1 MRTAIWYFDFV
12 SPFAYICLHRL
23 KELPPDLSIEYR
35 PVLFAGLLNHWG
47 QKGPAE
53 LPTKRRYTYRW
64 SHWWANSL
72 GLPLRY
78 PAAHPFNPL
87 HHLRLA
93 IACGS
98 KPEALRKIFD
108 SIWTTG
114 ADAADAERFVALCG
128 TLGVAREKLESPE
141 VKNILRKNT
150 EDAAARGVFGVPT
163 FEVDGE
169 LFWGADS
176 IEFLKDFLKNS
187 SVLKN
192 QEMQRLDDL
201 PTGAARRDDRAPP
214 PSTRTS

>member
-1 MRTAIWYFDFV
+1 MRRAIWYFDFI

-23 KELPPDLSIEYR
+23 KELPADLQIEYR
-35 PVLFAGLLNHWG
+35 PVLFAGILNHWG

-64 SHWWANSL
+64 SHWWANHL
-72 GLPLRY
+72 GIPLRF

-98 KPEALRKIFD
+98 TPAAIGAIFD
-108 SIWTTG
+108 EVWTTG
-114 ADAADAERFVALCG
+114 ADASDPARFAALSRK
-128 TLGVAREKLESPE
+128 LGVAEISQEAKDS
-141 VKNILRKNT
+141 LRKNT
-150 EDAAARGVFGVPT
+150 DEALQHGVFGVPT

-176 IEFLKDFLKNS
+176 MEFLKDFLANPAVIKNP
-187 SVLKN
+187 
-192 QEMQRLDDL
+192 EMQRLDGL
-201 PTGAARRDDRAPP
+201 PAAAARRI
-214 PSTRTS
+214 S

>member
-23 KELPPDLSIEYR
+23 RELPADLAIEYR
-35 PVLFAGLLNHWG
+35 PVLFAGILNHWG

-64 SHWWANSL
+64 SHWWARSL

-98 KPEALRKIFD
+98 KPDAIRAIFD
-108 SIWTTG
+108 DLWTTG
-114 ADAADAERFVALCG
+114 ADASDPERFSALSRR
-128 TLGVAREKLESPE
+128 LGITEQNPKAKD
-141 VKNILRKNT
+141 ILRSNT
-150 EDAAARGVFGVPT
+150 ETAVARGVFGVPT

-176 IEFLKDFLKNS
+176 IEFLQAFLQDPAVVGNE
-187 SVLKN
+187 
-192 QEMQRLDDL
+192 EMRRLDGL
-201 PTGAARRDDRAPP
+201 PVAAARK
-214 PSTRTS
+214 S

>member
-1 MRTAIWYFDFV
+1 MRRAIWYFDFV

-23 KELPPDLSIEYR
+23 KELPSDVTVEYR

-53 LPTKRRYTYRW
+53 LPSKRRYTYRW

-72 GLPLRY
+72 GIPFRY
-78 PAAHPFNPL
+78 PAGHPFNPL

-98 KPEALRKIFD
+98 RPEAVERIFGA
-108 SIWTTG
+108 IWTAG
-114 ADAADAERFVALCG
+114 GEPADPERFRKLCAELGLAPAALED
-128 TLGVAREKLESPE
+128 LQI
-141 VKNILRKNT
+141 KNQLRRNT
-150 EDAAARGVFGVPT
+150 EEAVERGVFGVPT

-176 IEFLKDFLKNS
+176 IDFLRAFLQDPAAVRNE
-187 SVLKN
+187 
-192 QEMQRLDDL
+192 EMRRLDEL
-201 PTGAARRDDRAPP
+201 PVAAARK
-214 PSTRTS
+214 S

>member
-1 MRTAIWYFDFV
+1 MRKAIWYFDFV

-23 KELPPDLSIEYR
+23 KELPPDLAIEYR
-35 PVLFAGLLNHWG
+35 PVLFAGILNHWG

-64 SHWWANSL
+64 SHWWAHSL

-93 IACGS
+93 LACGS
-98 KPEALRKIFD
+98 KPEAIRAIFED
-108 SIWTTG
+108 IWTTG
-114 ADAADAERFVALCG
+114 ADASDAARFAALSRK
-128 TLGVAREKLESPE
+128 LGVAEIGQEAKDQ
-141 VKNILRKNT
+141 LRKNT
-150 EDAAARGVFGVPT
+150 DDAVQRGVFGVPT

-176 IEFLKDFLKNS
+176 MEFLRAFLADPATLRNA
-187 SVLKN
+187 
-192 QEMQRLDDL
+192 EMLRLDGL
-201 PTGAARRDDRAPP
+201 PVAAARR
-214 PSTRTS
+214 SNG

>member
-1 MRTAIWYFDFV
+1 MRTATWYFDFV

-23 KELPPDLSIEYR
+23 KELPADLSIMYK
-35 PVLFAGLLNHWG
+35 PVLFAGVLNHWG

-64 SHWWANSL
+64 SHWWARNM

-98 KPEALRKIFD
+98 SREAIGKIFEAV
-108 SIWTTG
+108 WATG
-114 ADAADAERFVALCG
+114 ADMTDADLFKALCER
-128 TLGVAREKLESPE
+128 LGASPGALEAPE
-141 VKNILRKNT
+141 VKDALRKNT
-150 EDAAARGVFGVPT
+150 DEAIHRGVFGVPT

-176 IEFLKDFLKNS
+176 IEFLNAFLQDAS
-187 SVLKN
+187 TIRN
-192 QEMQRLDDL
+192 QEMRRLDRL
-201 PTGAARRDDRAPP
+201 PTAASRRI
-214 PSTRTS
+214 S

>member
-1 MRTAIWYFDFV
+1 MRRAIWYFDFV
-12 SPFAYICLHRL
+12 SPFAYVCLHRL
-23 KELPPDLSIEYR
+23 KELPADLAIEYR

-53 LPTKRRYTYRW
+53 LATKRRYTYRW

-72 GLPLRY
+72 GLPFRY

-98 KPEALRKIFD
+98 RPEAVAKIFAA
-108 SIWTTG
+108 IWTSG
-114 ADAADAERFVALCG
+114 ADMTDMKAFQALCRD
-128 TLGVAREKLESPE
+128 LGIPTERLEEPQI
-141 VKNILRKNT
+141 KIQLRQNT
-150 EDAAARGVFGVPT
+150 DDALKRGVFGVPT

-176 IEFLKDFLKNS
+176 IEFLKAFLRDPATVRS
-187 SVLKN
+187 A
-192 QEMQRLDDL
+192 EMQRLDGL
-201 PTGAARRDDRAPP
+201 PVAAARK
-214 PSTRTS
+214 S

>member
-1 MRTAIWYFDFV
+1 MRKAIWYFDFV
-12 SPFAYICLHRL
+12 SPFAYICLRRL

-35 PVLFAGLLNHWG
+35 PVLFAGILNHWG

-64 SHWWANSL
+64 SHWWAHSL

-93 IACGS
+93 VACGS
-98 KPEALRKIFD
+98 KPEAIRVIFD
-108 SIWTTG
+108 EVWTTG
-114 ADAADAERFVALCG
+114 ADASDAARFAALSKK
-128 TLGVAREKLESPE
+128 LGIAEIGQEAKDQ
-141 VKNILRKNT
+141 LRKNT
-150 EDAAARGVFGVPT
+150 EEAVQRGVFGVPT

-176 IEFLKDFLKNS
+176 IEFLKDFLKDA

-192 QEMQRLDDL
+192 QEMRRLDGL
-201 PTGAARRDDRAPP
+201 PAAASR
-214 PSTRTS
+214 RTS

>member
-23 KELPPDLSIEYR
+23 QELPADLSIEYR

-93 IACGS
+93 LACGAR
-98 KPEALRKIFD
+98 PDAIRKIFD
-108 SIWTTG
+108 VIWTTG
-114 ADAADAERFVALCG
+114 ADASDAARFTALVNECGFKSADLETAEI
-128 TLGVAREKLESPE
+128 
-141 VKNILRKNT
+141 KNQLRSNT
-150 EDAAARGVFGVPT
+150 EAAIKRGVFGVPT
-163 FEVDGE
+163 FEVEGE

-176 IEFLKDFLKNS
+176 IEFLQAYLRDPAVVKNA
-187 SVLKN
+187 
-192 QEMQRLDDL
+192 EMLRIDGL
-201 PTGAARRDDRAPP
+201 PVAAARR
-214 PSTRTS
+214 TNG